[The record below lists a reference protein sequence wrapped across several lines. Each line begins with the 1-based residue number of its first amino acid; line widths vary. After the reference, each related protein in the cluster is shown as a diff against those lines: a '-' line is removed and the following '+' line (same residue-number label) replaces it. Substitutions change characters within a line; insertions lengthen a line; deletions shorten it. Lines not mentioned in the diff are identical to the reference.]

1 MNAGLVEAIA
11 LGKQLLAEKN
21 QRESEERIQE
31 ERAYRAKQA
40 EAWAPWVQALEKEL
54 PAWATEFIPAPPG
67 EPIGYKTR
75 QAMVM
80 RLPIGEVL
88 FTGELV
94 GNGEIRWHE
103 INVRTDDEDCRWQN
117 AGRDFHVALGM
128 LAQMNEYVESLRL
141 QEERNAEELQ
151 RQGDVAM
158 AQLEAEA
165 TPPAVDPLV
174 QIVALLGRIADAV
187 EDIAAVAVTLDGVLE
202 TAAGNMSE
210 VRVWGEE
217 EGGK

>member
-54 PAWATEFIPAPPG
+54 PAWVHPLIPA
-67 EPIGYKTR
+67 EPSGDVSEWRCKIVLEFPDFG
-75 QAMVM
+75 QM
-80 RLPIGEVL
+80 L
-88 FTGELV
+88 FTGVRFQDDERGWEV
-94 GNGEIRWHE
+94 
-103 INVRTDDEDCRWQN
+103 INVRAEWGSWIV
-117 AGRDFHVALGM
+117 AGEEFLVALGM
-128 LAQMNEYVESLRL
+128 LAQMNEYAESLRL
-141 QEERNAEELQ
+141 QKEREAALV
-151 RQGDVAM
+151 QGNV
-158 AQLEAEA
+158 AEA
-165 TPPAVDPLV
+165 KVMADAHRALDPMNRIAAVLER
-174 QIVALLGRIADAV
+174 LADAV

-217 EGGK
+217 EGEK

>member
-1 MNAGLVEAIA
+1 MNEAMAEAIA
-11 LGKQLLAEKN
+11 VGKALLAEHY
-21 QRESEERIQE
+21 QRISEVNILA

-40 EAWAPWVQALEKEL
+40 EAWAPWAQALEKEL
-54 PAWATEFIPAPPG
+54 PAWATEFIPGPPEG
-67 EPIGYKTR
+67 PVSNIR

-88 FTGELV
+88 FTGDLV

-117 AGRDFHVALGM
+117 AGRDFFVALGM
-128 LAQMNEYVESLRL
+128 LAQMNEYAESLRL
-141 QEERNAEELQ
+141 QKEREAALV
-151 RQGDVAM
+151 QGNV
-158 AQLEAEA
+158 AEA
-165 TPPAVDPLV
+165 KVMADAHRAMDPMV
-174 QIVALLGRIADAV
+174 QIVALLERLADAV